1 MKIQALRLFPL
12 IVFMS
17 GCVTN
22 PAAPTDI
29 GVGKY
34 LQFSTISGSV
44 ASQANY
50 DSAISCEINA
60 RGHWAEHTN
69 AGYITRCSEKDVSDR
84 LAYRIRIIRSS
95 VAPEANDFL
104 YFSSKTCEKMADI
117 IAKTSTVF
125 ENHCQEP
132 FYPTTQES
140 LVSKNSPPAKT
151 SSLEDQLRELKR
163 LFDAGLISKDA
174 YSDRQKKLL
183 GEM

>member
-1 MKIQALRLFPL
+1 MKIKALRLFPL

-22 PAAPTDI
+22 LSVPTDI

-34 LQFSTISGSV
+34 LQVSTKSGSV
-44 ASQANY
+44 VTQGNY
-50 DSAISCEINA
+50 DSAISCEVNA
-60 RGHWAEHTN
+60 RGHWADNTN
-69 AGYITRCSEKDVSDR
+69 SGFITRCSEKDASDR

-95 VAPEANDFL
+95 VASEANDFL
-104 YFSSKTCEKMADI
+104 YFSPKACESQASYI
-117 IAKTSTVF
+117 SNTSTVF

-140 LVSKNSPPAKT
+140 LVAKSSPLAKT